1 MNGRHFINVAS
12 GGFGAEITATTPQ
25 DVKRALGGAAYTL
38 NGLLKIWNMKPY
50 TGRLILPGQAPSEGT
65 MLFMAVGNNSLAGG
79 GFEVAPGADPSD
91 GLLDLV
97 VLNEL
102 AMTEPTALIAE
113 SKDVRNP
120 ANRIVQHVLASEFV
134 IDADSPLHINL
145 DGEPVVAERLEFSVL
160 PAGLQVVY

>member
-1 MNGRHFINVAS
+1 
-12 GGFGAEITATTPQ
+12 
-25 DVKRALGGAAYTL
+25 
-38 NGLLKIWNMKPY
+38 
-50 TGRLILPGQAPSEGT
+50 
-65 MLFMAVGNNSLAGG
+65 MLFMAVGNNRLAGG

-120 ANRIVQHVLASEFV
+120 ANRIVRHVLASEFV

-160 PAGLQVVY
+160 AAGLDVVY